1 MNGRHPV
8 CTRQQWSGRT
18 KHSQRS
24 LTALASVYGRLRAG
38 WTTTT
43 TLERNMSWT
52 ELGFQT
58 VSNLGVIIGL
68 FFLAAQL
75 RQNNRIADANARM
88 DRRNHMMSAY
98 EFMLNSPGMLET
110 MAKDAH
116 GEDLNYLEAF
126 RINIFWARNWSTM
139 FFIYTEAPPVDA
151 ETVAFSRRN
160 ARLYRSY
167 RSAWAE
173 RKQLFPPGF
182 VKFMDDQ
189 ILSAAQQ
196 SEQPRKA

>member
-1 MNGRHPV
+1 
-8 CTRQQWSGRT
+8 
-18 KHSQRS
+18 
-24 LTALASVYGRLRAG
+24 
-38 WTTTT
+38 
-43 TLERNMSWT
+43 MSWT
-52 ELGFQT
+52 ELGFQA

-88 DRRNHMMSAY
+88 DRRTHMMSAY

-110 MAKDAH
+110 MAKDAR

-126 RINIFWARNWSTM
+126 RINIFWARNWSTIY
-139 FFIYTEAPPVDA
+139 FIYAEEPVDA

-173 RKQLFPPGF
+173 RKQLFPPDF
-182 VKFMDDQ
+182 VKFMEGEV
-189 ILSAAQQ
+189 LSGA
-196 SEQPRKA
+196 PKD